1 MTFVDLLTTL
11 VVGVYTAWQWA
22 MNMIPDNVKTASLLL
37 GAFFAL
43 VFSVKNIRELMRNSR
58 RNLD

>member
-1 MTFVDLLTTL
+1 MTFVDLLKTL

-22 MNMIPDNVKTASLLL
+22 MNLIPENVKTASLLL

-43 VFSVKNIRELMRNSR
+43 VLSVKNIRELRRNSR
-58 RNLD
+58 RDLD

>member
-11 VVGVYTAWQWA
+11 VVGVHTAWQWA
-22 MNMIPDNVKTASLLL
+22 MNLIPDNVKTASLLL

-43 VFSVKNIRELMRNSR
+43 VLSVKNLRKIMSNIR
-58 RNLD
+58 RNLE